1 MIQTDKMNREKACS
15 ILDLPFYFNK
25 AMLRKKYKIACL
37 KYHPDKNPNHH
48 DENYNDLFV
57 EIKNAYDFLKKELN
71 ESNESRESRES
82 NELNKESILN
92 HFDSDTLK
100 YYVSILHFFKENIDR
115 VINPVVDH
123 LKKFEYYE
131 LYPTLDQ
138 LFNKSLYILNDIYI
152 PLWHH
157 ELTIDHYKIKIIPD
171 LPDYI
176 DIDMNNNVHVYLTV
190 EIRKLFTF
198 LLGGVSFLITDIGD
212 QLFIGKGIP
221 IIQEKIYD
229 ISLSDV
235 IFHITLNS

>member
-1 MIQTDKMNREKACS
+1 MNQMNREKACA
-15 ILDLPFYFNK
+15 ILDLPFYFDQT
-25 AMLRKKYKIACL
+25 MLRKKYKIACL
-37 KYHPDKNPNHH
+37 KYHPDKNQNQS
-48 DENYNDLFV
+48 NDLFLEV
-57 EIKNAYDFLKKELN
+57 KNAYDFLK
-71 ESNESRESRES
+71 ESNEFNES
-82 NELNKESILN
+82 KESILN

-131 LYPTLDQ
+131 LHPTLDQ

-176 DIDMNNNVHVYLTV
+176 DIDVNNNVHVYLTV
-190 EIRKLFTF
+190 ETRKTFTF
-198 LLGGVSFLITDIGD
+198 LLGGVSFLISDLGD